1 MFWPHN
7 GWIEMCLRSELDST
21 NICLLVLCYI
31 RSSRRAYLLINT
43 ILPFLYPVSTH
54 PQTDDLFSLSLLFCK
69 LTQNTLWLH
78 SLFSLSQSLS
88 LSLSLSFSPY
98 LYLSRERA
106 LSFSFF
112 PSPLLSLSLSLYF
125 SRLLFL
131 FQNSFSHSQTQ
142 TNAPTHGLHL
152 SLTHASSI
160 HPAHTLSLSL
170 VLNPIS
176 PTRISV
182 SL

>member
-69 LTQNTLWLH
+69 LTQKHTLA
-78 SLFSLSQSLS
+78 SFFV
-88 LSLSLSFSPY
+88 LSFPIYISLP
-98 LYLSRERA
+98 LSNII
-106 LSFSFF
+106 SFYF
-112 PSPLLSLSLSLYF
+112 SPLSIDLF
-125 SRLLFL
+125 IIFVFFL
-131 FQNSFSHSQTQ
+131 FIPFFLS
-142 TNAPTHGLHL
+142 P
-152 SLTHASSI
+152 SLTSF
-160 HPAHTLSLSL
+160 TFF
-170 VLNPIS
+170 
-176 PTRISV
+176 
-182 SL
+182 

>member
-1 MFWPHN
+1 
-7 GWIEMCLRSELDST
+7 MCLRSELDST

-112 PSPLLSLSLSLYF
+112 PSPLLSLSLY
-125 SRLLFL
+125 
-131 FQNSFSHSQTQ
+131 FSHSQTQ

>member
-112 PSPLLSLSLSLYF
+112 PSPLLSLSL
-125 SRLLFL
+125 FL
-131 FQNSFSHSQTQ
+131 TSPLSFSK
-142 TNAPTHGLHL
+142 LF
-152 SLTHASSI
+152 
-160 HPAHTLSLSL
+160 
-170 VLNPIS
+170 
-176 PTRISV
+176 
-182 SL
+182 